1 MTGGLCL
8 GRGGASGGMGHWSQ
22 FQRISPPGGCEVT
35 GATERKCLVRDQQS
49 PETEGWRAGAFTGQ
63 MRVAASGRTRGRTG
77 VAPGLSSVRW
87 RRWGHGR
94 TPAVA
99 HRRTGPASGRFP
111 GAPGRAHLI
120 RSVTLAEQRR
130 HLHKRLRFFLRG
142 QSTLSVV
149 RINAESCYLPGVR
162 SFEFN
167 Q

>member
-1 MTGGLCL
+1 MSCEGPAEPGN
-8 GRGGASGGMGHWSQ
+8 RG
-22 FQRISPPGGCEVT
+22 
-35 GATERKCLVRDQQS
+35 
-49 PETEGWRAGAFTGQ
+49 TEGGRLHGTDEGGRVREDKGQDRSCTWALRRAMAALGTREDAGCGA
-63 MRVAASGRTRGRTG
+63 
-77 VAPGLSSVRW
+77 
-87 RRWGHGR
+87 
-94 TPAVA
+94 
-99 HRRTGPASGRFP
+99 RRTGPTSGRFP